1 MRVKRSILIRTAA
14 AAVFAASLGARGLA
28 APPPPTVT
36 PGAIGN
42 EQQRQQQ
49 QIENQQPSPQTAP
62 QESPVVGPSSG
73 GSGVPA
79 APGVSFVLTGVTFD
93 NSSFL
98 SADEIQAIVQPYVGK
113 TATFDD
119 LAAIVAKVNA
129 LYRAKGQVTARAILP
144 PQKIRNGV
152 VHIALVEGKL
162 GKVDVVGAKHM
173 SEDYVRDRIA
183 VPPGAVIDVKALTDD
198 VVYFNRTD
206 DAQVRAL
213 LKPGSAF
220 GQTDVELDL
229 TEPPPDA
236 IQIFVDNQGVDS
248 TGKEEAGLYYK
259 HTNLF
264 FDGDRTSVY
273 GTVSRGGVDG
283 TVSYGAP
290 FDASGDRVD
299 ASYERNHIDI
309 INGQFNGLAIHGS
322 GETANAGVTM
332 PLVASRQWLI
342 TAEFAEAYGTSR
354 TVQTSGVVSDTATY
368 REIGTLSITYIDPD
382 LLAALNPS
390 FAYAE
395 SHNAIL
401 KKDEDISLFTGQGTA
416 IVPFAQT
423 WSIHLST
430 AWQYS
435 PQSLLPPDLL
445 FQIGGP
451 TSVRG
456 YPSGTYAGDSGYY
469 GNAEL
474 HHEFTDISK
483 GLDMFVFY
491 DAGMVFST
499 SPARRSLDAMGVGG
513 SYSLNSAVTMSA
525 SVGIPLMRANP
536 GQDGYQFYLQ
546 LAGRL

>member
-1 MRVKRSILIRTAA
+1 MVAM
-14 AAVFAASLGARGLA
+14 FAACLAARAVA

-79 APGVSFVLTGVTFD
+79 APGISFVLTGVTFD

-98 SADEIQAIVQPYVGK
+98 APDELQAIAQPYVGK
-113 TATFDD
+113 TVSFDD

-129 LYRAKGQVTARAILP
+129 LYKAKGQVTARAILP
-144 PQKIRNGV
+144 PQKIQNGV

-162 GKVDVVGAKHM
+162 GKIDVVGARHM

-183 VPPGAVIDVKALTDD
+183 VPPGAVIDVKALTDA
-198 VVYFNRTD
+198 VVYFNRTN

-220 GQTDVELDL
+220 GETDVELDL

-236 IQIFVDNQGVDS
+236 IQIFVDNEGVDS

-264 FDGDRTSVY
+264 FDGDRTTVY
-273 GTVSRGGVDG
+273 GTVSRGGIDG

-290 FDASGDRVD
+290 FDTSGDRADV
-299 ASYERNHIDI
+299 SYERNHIDI
-309 INGQFNGLAIHGS
+309 IHGQFNGLAIHGS

-332 PLVASRQWLI
+332 PLVASREWLI
-342 TAEFAEAYGTSR
+342 TAELAGAYGTSR

-401 KKDEDISLFTGQGTA
+401 KKDEDFSLFTGQGTA
-416 IVPFAQT
+416 IVPFART
-423 WSIHLST
+423 WSIHLNT

-456 YPSGTYAGDSGYY
+456 YPSGTYAGDSGFYA
-469 GNAEL
+469 NAEL
-474 HHEFTDISK
+474 HHEFTDISR

-499 SPARRSLDAMGVGG
+499 SPPHRSLDAVGLG
-513 SYSLNSAVTMSA
+513 ASYSPNQAVTISA
-525 SVGIPLMRANP
+525 SVGIPLMQANP